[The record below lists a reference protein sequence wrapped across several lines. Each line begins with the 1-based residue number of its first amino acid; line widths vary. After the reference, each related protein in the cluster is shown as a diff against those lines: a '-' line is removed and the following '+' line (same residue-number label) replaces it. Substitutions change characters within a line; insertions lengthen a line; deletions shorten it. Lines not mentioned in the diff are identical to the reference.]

1 MDMTLI
7 GPYVNYW
14 RGLELSWSHASILK
28 SIRFYQMI
36 HEETLS
42 YHEFMGKLKEPAVI
56 LCLFYGAL
64 GSIEEIEGASFDDV
78 LDAVLDGLKNYYPE
92 AEIEFGELDESY
104 PEAKPPARIPADFR
118 SWVLFFKDKG
128 FSLEEI
134 LNMTWRGMVAF
145 AKDPEEEVRVED
157 IFG

>member
-7 GPYVNYW
+7 GSYVNYW
-14 RGLELSWSHASILK
+14 QGLELSWSHASILR

-36 HEETLS
+36 HGEALS
-42 YHEFMGKLKEPAVI
+42 YHEFMGKIKDPAVL

-64 GSIEEIEGASFDDV
+64 GNIEDTEGTDLFDV
-78 LDAVLDGLKNYYPE
+78 LDIVLDGLKNYYPE
-92 AEIEFGELDESY
+92 PEIEFGELDESY

-145 AKDPEEEVRVED
+145 AKDPAEEVRVED